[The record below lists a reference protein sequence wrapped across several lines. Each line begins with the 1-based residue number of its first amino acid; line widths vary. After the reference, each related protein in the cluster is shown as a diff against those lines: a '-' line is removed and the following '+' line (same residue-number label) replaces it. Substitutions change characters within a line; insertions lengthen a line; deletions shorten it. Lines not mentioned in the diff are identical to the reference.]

1 MFKTFKACLKACI
14 TNYMIVN
21 GKTTLTKKDALT
33 ISTLAWKEGIVEK
46 AGNILAG
53 FKAGGMYPLSFP
65 AMQTRF
71 RLFQDGGIK
80 ASYQKPE
87 WLQAREVVRTEVLAL
102 PPAIDRNPRRRKT
115 LDVQQRLLSREQLQQ
130 LDE

>member
-33 ISTLAWKEGIVEK
+33 ISTLAWKEGIVDK
-46 AGNILAG
+46 TGNILAG

-65 AMQTRF
+65 SMQTRF
-71 RLFQDGGIK
+71 RLFQ